1 MNKHNL
7 LRAAL
12 TEAIPDYAKNPDD
25 LRMWV
30 EQGGIVARQ
39 NLGNSNRAF
48 EWRYTLNVD
57 VINFTLHPNLV
68 VLAINEWLAVNQ
80 PDLLTPSH
88 TPSYTFEVDVID
100 AKTVDLAF
108 KLELSEAVQVVKRPD
123 GGFNMTTFTEPDPLM
138 ADLAALSPLPLSE
151 VWFGGE
157 RLLPGPPL
165 PEPAP

>member
-12 TEAIPDYAKNPDD
+12 TEAIPLLAANPAD
-25 LRMWV
+25 LRLWV

-57 VINFTLHPNLV
+57 VIDFTQHPNLV

-80 PDLLTPSH
+80 PDLLTPARA
-88 TPSYTFEVDVID
+88 PSYTFEVDVID
-100 AKTVDLAF
+100 AKTVDLSF
-108 KLELSEAVQVVKRPD
+108 KLELSEAVHVVQRPD
-123 GGFNMTTFTEPDPLM
+123 GGFDMTTFTEPDPLM
-138 ADLAALSPLPLSE
+138 DGLDQISPLPLSE

-165 PEPAP
+165 PEPTP